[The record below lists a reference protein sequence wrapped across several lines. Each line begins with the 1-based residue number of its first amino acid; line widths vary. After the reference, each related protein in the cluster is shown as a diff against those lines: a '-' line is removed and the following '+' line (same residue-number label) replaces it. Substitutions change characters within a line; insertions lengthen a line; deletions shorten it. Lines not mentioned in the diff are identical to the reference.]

1 MSPSSWKVRVPS
13 TRDSAGGLFGG
24 HNLRDM
30 NAKIAMNATNT
41 YTAIRPLRRPEGP
54 PSAADFTFVTGTIPA
69 LEDGQV
75 LVENLLLSVD
85 PYMREYLEWG
95 GWERGLGLEGRA
107 LGRVTASRDPQFPVG
122 TLVFHRQGWTTHAV
136 LGTQDARRALI
147 PADGVPLS
155 AYLGIL
161 GGTGLTAYV
170 GLTRVARL
178 QPGEDLFVS
187 SAAGAVGGAVGQ
199 IARVLGARH
208 IVGSAGSAGKVAR
221 LTERLGFDAGID
233 YRAGDLTEQLAKAA
247 PEGIDVYFDNVGAD
261 HLEAAIDALRDFG
274 RIAWCGAINQYNS
287 LRTPPA
293 APRNLYDIVGKRIR
307 LEGFLV
313 RDHLDA
319 REEMEDLLVPHIRSG
334 RLIVDETVIEGFDT
348 MVDAFVGMLRGD
360 HVGKVLVRAAD

>member
-1 MSPSSWKVRVPS
+1 M
-13 TRDSAGGLFGG
+13 
-24 HNLRDM
+24 
-30 NAKIAMNATNT
+30 NT
-41 YTAIRPLRRPEGP
+41 YTAIRPVQRPDGA
-54 PSAADFTFVTGTIPA
+54 PSPDDFTFVTGTIPA

-85 PYMREYLEWG
+85 PYMREYMDHG

-107 LGRVTASRDPQFPVG
+107 LGRVTTSKDPKVAVG
-122 TLVFHRQGWTTHAV
+122 TLLFHRQGWTTHAV
-136 LGTQDARRALI
+136 LGPNDARRELV
-147 PADGVPLS
+147 PAEGVPLT

-178 QPGEDLFVS
+178 EPGEDLFVS

-199 IARVLGARH
+199 IARVLGARR

-233 YRAGDLTEQLAKAA
+233 YRAGGLSEQLAKAA
-247 PEGIDVYFDNVGAD
+247 PTGIDVYFDNVGGD

-274 RIAWCGAINQYNS
+274 RIAWCGAIGQYNN

-293 APRNLYDIVGKRIR
+293 APRNLYDVVGKRIR

-319 REEMEDLLVPHIRSG
+319 QKELENLLVPHIRSG
-334 RLIVDETVIEGFDT
+334 RVIVDETIVEGFENMIEGFL
-348 MVDAFVGMLRGD
+348 GMLRGD
-360 HVGKVLVRAAD
+360 HFGKVLVRITD